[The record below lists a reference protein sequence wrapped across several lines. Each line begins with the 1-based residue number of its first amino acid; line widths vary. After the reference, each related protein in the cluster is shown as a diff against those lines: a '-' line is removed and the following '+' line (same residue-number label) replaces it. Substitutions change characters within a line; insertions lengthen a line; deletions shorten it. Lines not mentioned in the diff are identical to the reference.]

1 MKTLKIWAFGYI
13 EKWIHLK
20 PWVHGNVKY
29 LGLWIH
35 GDNGPINELTNWAL
49 RYIEKWVYG
58 YIGDPRL

>member
-35 GDNGPINELTNWAL
+35 GDKGPTNTLTNGPLDI
-49 RYIEKWVYG
+49 RVYG
-58 YIGDPRL
+58 HIDDLGL